1 MKYIFFGTP
10 EFAAII
16 LDKLMAAGLPPAAV
30 VTNPDRPA
38 GRKKILTASPVKLTA
53 ISRRLAAGNI
63 LQPEKFDEVFAEKIK
78 SYAADIFIV
87 AAYGKILPK
96 WLIEAPA
103 KGTIGVH
110 PSLLPKYRGPSPIQS
125 AILAGEKITGAT
137 LFLLDEQIDHGV
149 VLADSQILISNSET
163 YQTLMEKLAEASG
176 NLLIKTIPDF
186 LDGKITPRPQAESQ
200 ATYTKK
206 FKTEDGY
213 VDLDKDDPE
222 MVWRK
227 VRALNPEPGVY
238 TIKDGQRL
246 KILEADLISGK
257 LVLKKTQLAGK
268 LPKEVRKV

>member
-137 LFLLDEQIDHGV
+137 LFLLDEQIDHGI

-176 NLLIKTIPDF
+176 NLLIRIIPDF
-186 LDGKITPRPQAESQ
+186 LSGRIIPRPQAESQ

-222 MVWRK
+222 TIWRK

-257 LVLKKTQLAGK
+257 LILKKTQLAGK
-268 LPKEVRKV
+268 LPREVGKI